1 MVWPEKI
8 VCIIPVF
15 DLEHDELY
23 PGYVIRLQLLS
34 LGNSKMSQPRNQS
47 ASQSVRPSVS
57 QYQYQYQYQY
67 LCNSTQLAKLIKIES
82 RVWLK
87 VQCASPAHA
96 HAHAHPHAQTPVR
109 KPHLRPSFGPLL
121 FK

>member
-47 ASQSVRPSVS
+47 V
-57 QYQYQYQYQY
+57 
-67 LCNSTQLAKLIKIES
+67 TKLIKIES

-96 HAHAHPHAQTPVR
+96 HAHAHPHAQTP
-109 KPHLRPSFGPLL
+109 P
-121 FK
+121 